1 MSGLSQQ
8 LEERGSLIA
17 GLTTGGIGLVIS
29 FALKGIVP
37 ARPLGDPVP
46 LMLAASAIPRGFT
59 YFPWRPALFH
69 LLFAVALG
77 LLATVIM
84 WVVKGR
90 PVTRREAT
98 IAGRIAAVV
107 NIAVVAI
114 LAVDAFI
121 VAIWYLIA
129 GAASI
134 LITGYAAGLLAAI
147 WRNDR

>member
-1 MSGLSQQ
+1 MSGIHQQ

-17 GLTTGGIGLVIS
+17 GLTAGGIGLVIS

-46 LMLAASAIPRGFT
+46 LMLAASAVPRGFI

-69 LLFAVALG
+69 LLFAVTLG
-77 LLATVIM
+77 LLAAVIM
-84 WVVKGR
+84 RVIMPR
-90 PVTRREAT
+90 PITRREAT
-98 IAGRIAAVV
+98 IAGRIAAAV

-114 LAVDAFI
+114 LVVDAFI

-129 GAASI
+129 GAASL
-134 LITGYAAGLLAAI
+134 LITGFAAGLLMVI
-147 WRNDR
+147 WRND